1 MNNTGTD
8 IAISALNKLIDQELA
23 AMRATSGKPT
33 RNQKKKQEDVMTGES
48 QLDFETKYLQ
58 DESIQVSTDK
68 TITQIASDAYVQ
80 GFIAGRLKPPTE
92 IEIEAALRYLTTTAL
107 IRQDTT
113 YITVSHALADMCR
126 EMRYALT
133 KRTTKRTTN

>member
-1 MNNTGTD
+1 M
-8 IAISALNKLIDQELA
+8 
-23 AMRATSGKPT
+23 TS
-33 RNQKKKQEDVMTGES
+33 ES

-58 DESIQVSTDK
+58 GESIPVSTDK

-92 IEIEAALRYLTTTAL
+92 IEIEAARRYLTDNAL
-107 IRQDTT
+107 IRQGTT
-113 YITVSHALADMCR
+113 YITVSHAIADMCR

-133 KRTTKRTTN
+133 KRTTN